1 MTVTIGS
8 LKETMAKMGYIWFED
23 KPNIIA
29 VRTALQVP
37 DVFNDLF
44 FIAYKE
50 KGVEKLYSTTITTEP
65 GVYYQKNL
73 LNPKGCFIMMPNQM
87 IDAYA
92 PGFHQNKPDHRCLR
106 SVGKIYGLRE
116 DDKDGIALNDKD
128 AVAQWYEGSEVG
140 ANIHGAKKTVDLTE
154 IVGMNSAGC
163 QVHSRWSKKEEMM
176 DIVEK
181 IYPHLKRVTYT
192 LLLEKDL
199 CYQL

>member
-1 MTVTIGS
+1 MITIDT
-8 LKETMAKMGYIWFED
+8 LKKSIAAKGYLWFED

-29 VRTALQVP
+29 VRTKLQVP
-37 DVFNDLF
+37 DVFNDLIF
-44 FIAYKE
+44 VAYKE
-50 KGVEKLYSTTITTEP
+50 KGVEKLFSATLTTEP

-73 LNPKGCFIMMPNQM
+73 LNPKGCWVMMPAQM

-116 DDKDGIALNDKD
+116 DDKDGIVLNDKD
-128 AVAQWYEGSEVG
+128 AVAQWVDGNTVG
-140 ANIHGAKKTVDLTE
+140 ANIHGAKKMVDLTE
-154 IVGMNSAGC
+154 IVGQNSAGC
-163 QVHSRWSKKEEMM
+163 QVVSRWSKKEALM

-192 LLLEKDL
+192 LLNEEDL
-199 CYQL
+199 IN